1 MSIELAT
8 AYVSL
13 VPSMKGAQGALSR
26 EFGDAGKDGGS
37 AASAAFGDE
46 MAGGAEGA
54 ASKFGGLFKAGMV
67 GVGLAAGAVLMKGIS
82 DAIDAEASSDKLAA
96 QLGLSP
102 AEATR
107 LGGVAGDLYAQ
118 AYGDSLA
125 DVNEALKGTMQ
136 AGLVDPEATNAEIE
150 SVTAKALDL
159 ATAFDQDVGAA
170 SAAAGQLIR
179 TGLAKDAT
187 EAFDIITAGF
197 QGGVDKSGDF
207 LDTINEYGTQF
218 RKVGIDGATMTGL
231 LTQGLQAG
239 ARDADIVAD
248 SIKEFS
254 IRAVDGSAL
263 TADSFAK
270 LGLSGE
276 EMTAKIAA
284 GGPEAAAALDQTLD
298 KLRGIEDPAL
308 RAQIATGLFGTQAED
323 LGDAL
328 FALDPSEATAGMADM
343 AGAAERMGTTLNDN
357 TATKIES
364 FKRGAMQGLTD
375 FLGGTV
381 IPGIEAL
388 ATAFGEGGIAGVFQM
403 LSDRWSEAWPKIQE
417 TLATFGENV
426 LTWISEQVPVI
437 AGKLAEWAGAL
448 IEWVLPQ
455 IPPLLEK
462 LGEVISKVGEW
473 VLNEGLPLLVEKLK
487 EWGLAFIEWIGPQIP
502 PLISEMSKLAA
513 RLTEW
518 ILTDALPMLVEKLAE
533 WGLAFVGW
541 VAKDAIPGLLGALG
555 DLMTALG
562 RWFVDDAIPGVIAWA
577 ADLGGSIVDEI
588 GKLPDRISS
597 AASGMFD
604 GVKDAFKAA
613 INWLID
619 KWNDFSITIG
629 GGSFLGQDIPEM
641 TLDTPNLP
649 RFHDGGIV
657 PGRPGQ
663 EVLSI
668 LQAGEQVLTADQQR
682 AIGGAT
688 SWTINADGL
697 TADEAA
703 QYVPRAILHAQLVG
717 MAH

>member
-417 TLATFGENV
+417 TLAAFGENV

-518 ILTDALPMLVEKLAE
+518 ILTDALPMLVEKLLG

-541 VAKDAIPGLLGALG
+541 VDETIPKLLGALG
-555 DLMTALG
+555 GLLFSLG
-562 RWFVDDAIPGVIAWA
+562 RWFIEDAIPGVAAWA
-577 ADLGGSIVDEI
+577 AELGGKIVDEI
-588 GKLPDRISS
+588 GKLPDRITT